1 MFVKRRYITNHY
13 LRKNDLTRC
22 KVRQYPDKLGANMMT
37 GCQARLN
44 TEAGGGAWC
53 PSRVIDLD
61 HSLEEWLEV
70 DLGQETLVTAV
81 VVQGRYAN
89 GLGQEYAEYYALR

>member
-1 MFVKRRYITNHY
+1 M
-13 LRKNDLTRC
+13 
-22 KVRQYPDKLGANMMT
+22 RQYLDTLGANMMT
-37 GCQARLN
+37 GFQARLN

-70 DLGQETLVTAV
+70 NLGQKTRVTAV
-81 VVQGRYAN
+81 LVQGRYAN
-89 GLGQEYAEYYALR
+89 GLGQEYAEHYALRY